1 MDNLVVVVPI
11 AIALLVLGLVGGYI
25 VQIWVAR
32 RQASAVALNLESE
45 LERVEVKQ
53 RDLIEDARKQAGQ
66 LREEVEREIREQRG
80 EVRRHD
86 RRLQKR
92 EESADRRAEA
102 FDRREEELRKRES
115 NIDRRRNQL
124 EVAQKEHVEALE
136 RVSQMTCDDAR
147 DVLLGQ
153 IEDESAERFAQIIRE
168 SDTKAKAE
176 ANHRARWLVGMALQ
190 RVSADHSSVSTVSSI
205 PLPSDDMKG
214 RVIGREGRNIR
225 ALESATGVD
234 LIIDDTPE
242 TVVISCFDPVRR
254 EVARTALTRLIEDG
268 RIHPTRIEE
277 HVAKA
282 RKEINAIIRAE
293 GERAAMDIGVSKL
306 HPEIIQLLGRLRY
319 RQSYGQNVLSHS
331 LEVAFLAASM
341 AAEMGGD
348 ANLSRFG
355 GLLHDCGKAIGHEVE
370 GPHALIGAERC
381 RRFGVPEAVAHI
393 VEAHHFEVEP
403 TTFEA
408 FAVAAADAV
417 SAARPGARRET
428 VELFVRRLEE
438 LEGIANSFPG
448 VEQSYAI
455 QAGREVRIAVK
466 PDELDELGALRLSR
480 DVVSRIQETM
490 TYPGQIKVTV
500 IRETRTV
507 GTAR

>member
-1 MDNLVVVVPI
+1 MDNWIVVVPI
-11 AIALLVLGLVGGYI
+11 AIALLISGLVGGYI
-25 VQIWVAR
+25 VQIWVGR
-32 RQASAVALNLESE
+32 RQASAVAINLESE
-45 LERVEVKQ
+45 LKRVELKQ
-53 RDLIEDARKQAGQ
+53 RELIDEARRQAGE
-66 LREEVEREIREQRG
+66 LRDEAEREIRERRG
-80 EVRRHD
+80 EARRRD

-92 EESADRRAEA
+92 EESTDRRAEA
-102 FDRREEELRKRES
+102 LDRREEELRGRES
-115 NIDRRRNQL
+115 DLGNRRNQL
-124 EVAQKEHVEALE
+124 ETAQREHVEVLE
-136 RVSQMTCDDAR
+136 RVSQMSRDEAR
-147 DVLLGQ
+147 DILLGQ
-153 IEDESAERFAQIIRE
+153 VEEESSERFDQIVRE
-168 SDTKAKAE
+168 SEVAAKAD
-176 ANHRARWLVGMALQ
+176 ADRKARWLVGLALQ
-190 RVSADHSSVSTVSSI
+190 RISADHTSVSTVSTV

-214 RVIGREGRNIR
+214 RIIGREGRNIR
-225 ALESATGVD
+225 ALEAATGVD

-254 EVARTALTRLIEDG
+254 EIARTALTRLIEDG

-282 RKEINAIIRAE
+282 RKEIDAIIRAE
-293 GERAAMDIGVSKL
+293 GERAAIDVGMPKL
-306 HPEIIQLLGRLRY
+306 HPEIVKLVGRLRY

-331 LEVAFLAASM
+331 LEVAFLSATM
-341 AAEMGGD
+341 AAEVGGD
-348 ANLSRFG
+348 PQISRFG
-355 GLLHDCGKAIGHEVE
+355 GLLHDCGKAIDHEIE

-408 FAVAAADAV
+408 FVVAAADAI

-448 VEQSYAI
+448 VERSYAI

-466 PDELDELGALRLSR
+466 PDEIDELGALRLSR

-490 TYPGQIKVTV
+490 TFPGQIKVTV
-500 IRETRTV
+500 IRETRSV